1 MKRADDSLLAQDV
14 SVLLE
19 FASSPVASHLLDA
32 CLTSHAVPHKYRRK
46 LLLAF
51 MGHYR
56 ELAEDRMGS
65 RVADTIWA
73 RADGFMKVS
82 HRRLSWNCTTLTLQE
97 KIARSLIPDA
107 NALASSQFGRFL
119 HGKLN
124 LHLLERRPDE
134 WRQKQIGVT
143 GGRAIPAAPQRAVPA
158 KESDAAVNANGKR
171 EERDEID
178 DLFETVEKKQ
188 KKQKRAEV

>member
-1 MKRADDSLLAQDV
+1 M
-14 SVLLE
+14 
-19 FASSPVASHLLDA
+19 
-32 CLTSHAVPHKYRRK
+32 
-46 LLLAF
+46 
-51 MGHYR
+51 
-56 ELAEDRMGS
+56 
-65 RVADTIWA
+65 
-73 RADGFMKVS
+73 
-82 HRRLSWNCTTLTLQE
+82 QE

-119 HGKLN
+119 YGKLN

-143 GGRAIPAAPQRAVPA
+143 GGRAIPAPRPHAAPA
-158 KESDAAVNANGKR
+158 KEGDATVNGNGKR

-188 KKQKRAEV
+188 KKQRRVEA